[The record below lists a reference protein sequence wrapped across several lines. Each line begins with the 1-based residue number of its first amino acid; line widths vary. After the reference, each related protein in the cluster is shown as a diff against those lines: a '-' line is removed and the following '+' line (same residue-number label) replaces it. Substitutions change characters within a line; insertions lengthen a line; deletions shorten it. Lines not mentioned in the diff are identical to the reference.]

1 MNYLAHQY
9 LSGSDDGCK
18 IGNFI
23 ADHVKGSRWKEFD
36 LAIRKGIW
44 LHRQIDFFTDNHP
57 LVRQGTKRI
66 SSVLGKFSGV
76 AVDMYFDHFLAAN
89 WSRYSAVPLEEYTT
103 ESYLLMVRNYAVLPE
118 DTRVILP
125 FIIKNDWMASYR
137 DLNFLDGAMKGLAK
151 RIKLP
156 SSLDVAVKVLIDHY
170 ELFRMDFL
178 LFFEELR
185 NFALNHRNNF
195 PST

>member
-1 MNYLAHQY
+1 
-9 LSGSDDGCK
+9 
-18 IGNFI
+18 
-23 ADHVKGSRWKEFD
+23 
-36 LAIRKGIW
+36 
-44 LHRQIDFFTDNHP
+44 
-57 LVRQGTKRI
+57 
-66 SSVLGKFSGV
+66 
-76 AVDMYFDHFLAAN
+76 
-89 WSRYSAVPLEEYTT
+89 
-103 ESYLLMVRNYAVLPE
+103 
-118 DTRVILP
+118 
-125 FIIKNDWMASYR
+125 MASYR
-137 DLNFLDGAMKGLAK
+137 DLNFLDGAMKGIAK

>member
-1 MNYLAHQY
+1 M
-9 LSGSDDGCK
+9 
-18 IGNFI
+18 
-23 ADHVKGSRWKEFD
+23 
-36 LAIRKGIW
+36 KGI
-44 LHRQIDFFTDNHP
+44 
-57 LVRQGTKRI
+57 
-66 SSVLGKFSGV
+66 
-76 AVDMYFDHFLAAN
+76 
-89 WSRYSAVPLEEYTT
+89 
-103 ESYLLMVRNYAVLPE
+103 
-118 DTRVILP
+118 
-125 FIIKNDWMASYR
+125 
-137 DLNFLDGAMKGLAK
+137 AK